1 MNAQA
6 DASTRIDTRLADALL
21 ALEHAA
27 LVRWC
32 AGDPSGYLEICAPDV
47 VYFDPFLEQRLDGIA
62 ALTRYYEELRGKIS
76 AERFEIRNPHVQSTS
91 GMAVLTF
98 NFVSFTRQT
107 VASRWNCTEVYRQGT
122 DGWRIIQ
129 SHWSITRPGTRPG

>member
-1 MNAQA
+1 VSAQEEVLTA
-6 DASTRIDTRLADALL
+6 TGTRIGETLL

-32 AGDPSGYLEICAPDV
+32 AGDPSGYLEICAADV
-47 VYFDPFLEQRLDGIA
+47 VYFDPFLERRLDGIA

-76 AERFEIRNPHVQSTS
+76 AERFEILNPHVQSASDMT
-91 GMAVLTF
+91 VLTF
-98 NFVSFTRQT
+98 NFVSFAQKAMT
-107 VASRWNCTEVYRQGT
+107 SRWNCTEVYRQDA

-129 SHWSITRPGTRPG
+129 SHWSITRTRPG